1 MQECLIGNQKTTKAV
16 NLMKNKNA
24 FKNNIWLIK
33 KVWKHTPLYLI
44 SVIGYGLLRGIY
56 TAVNVIYAKELLN
69 MISAKAEFEVVIT
82 WIICY
87 ALFSILTNL
96 FFNWY
101 WHYCWA
107 VNNEVVHQK
116 IQIEL
121 FNHAV
126 SLDLSKY
133 DDPEFYNNYIWALDQ
148 SYAQVRNLMN
158 YCADIIISIMSV
170 VTLTG
175 ILLAIDVNI
184 TIFIFAF
191 CLLRVFLTTAYNKLS
206 VKYAEE
212 SNPLQRK
219 DNYIRRVF
227 ILPEFAASIRTSRVF
242 ENLFESFSENCEKKD
257 DLVDKYAFKKAV
269 LSFLLGLFGF
279 CADGL
284 LLIYLAYNVMVTKS
298 IDIGGLAVAVG
309 GVWKFSFYLK
319 NIIDKILKFQETALF
334 SEKIINFTETNAT
347 IVSGNKKV
355 NDFESL
361 EIKNLAFQYSED
373 SSAVLKN
380 ISFKISKG
388 EKIAIVGYNGAGK
401 TTLTKLIMRLYDP
414 SEGEILYNGTNI
426 KEYEL
431 KGIREKFAA
440 VFQDYQI
447 FAASIKENVAGG
459 ETEEKDEKLIKEAL
473 QNSTFTDKLNA
484 LTNGLD
490 TILTKEFDNSGTQLS
505 GGERQK
511 IAIARGFY
519 KNSDL
524 IILDEPSSALDPD
537 AEYELNKAITEYA
550 KEKTVIFISHRLS
563 TTRNADKI
571 YMFKDG
577 EIIESGSHEELMSK
591 NGQYAYMFNLQA
603 EKYTKE

>member
-1 MQECLIGNQKTTKAV
+1 MQECLIDNQKITKAV
-16 NLMKNKNA
+16 KLMKNKSA

-33 KVWKHTPLYLI
+33 RIWKHTPLYII
-44 SVIGYGLLRGIY
+44 SVIAYGLLRGIY
-56 TAVNVIYAKELLN
+56 TAVNVIYAKELLS
-69 MISAKAEFEVVIT
+69 MISAKADFEGVISL
-82 WIICY
+82 IIGY
-87 ALFSILTNL
+87 ALFMILTNL

-101 WHYCWA
+101 WHYFCA
-107 VNNEVVHQK
+107 YNNEVVHQK

-121 FNHAV
+121 FRHAV

-133 DDPEFYNNYIWALDQ
+133 DDPEFYDNYIWALDQ
-148 SYAQVRNLMN
+148 SYMQVRNLMN
-158 YCADIIISIMSV
+158 YCAEIIISIMSV

-184 TIFIFAF
+184 TIIIFAF
-191 CLLRVFLTTAYNKLS
+191 CLLRIFLTTAYNKLN

-242 ENLFESFSENCEKKD
+242 ENLFESFNKNCEEKD
-257 DLVDKYAFKKAV
+257 EVIDKYAFKRAV
-269 LSFLLGLFGF
+269 LSFFLGLFGF

-298 IDIGGLAVAVG
+298 IDIGGLAIAVG
-309 GVWKFSFYLK
+309 GVWRFSFYLK
-319 NIIDKILKFQETALF
+319 NIIDKILKLQETSLF
-334 SEKIINFTETNAT
+334 SEKIINFTQTKAT
-347 IVSGNKKV
+347 IIGGNKKV

-361 EIKNLAFQYSED
+361 EIKNLSFQYSKD
-373 SSAVLKN
+373 SASVLKN
-380 ISFKISKG
+380 VNLKINKG

-414 SEGEILYNGTNI
+414 SEGEIIYNGTNI

-431 KGIREKFAA
+431 QGLREKFAA

-459 ETEEKDEKLIKEAL
+459 ETEEKDEEKIKEAL

-484 LTNGLD
+484 LTNGID

-537 AEYELNKAITEYA
+537 AEYELNKAIAEYA

-563 TTRNADKI
+563 TTRSADKI
-571 YMFKDG
+571 YMFKNG
-577 EIIESGSHEELMSK
+577 EIIESGSHEELMNK
-591 NGQYAYMFNLQA
+591 NGKYAYMFNLQA

>member
-1 MQECLIGNQKTTKAV
+1 
-16 NLMKNKNA
+16 MKNKNA
-24 FKNNIWLIK
+24 LKNNLWLIK
-33 KVWKHTPLYLI
+33 KVWKHTPQYILA
-44 SVIGYGLLRGIY
+44 VIGYGLSRGIY
-56 TAVNVIYAKELLN
+56 TAVNVIYAKELLS
-69 MISAKAEFEVVIT
+69 MISAKAEFESVI
-82 WIICY
+82 ILIASY
-87 ALFSILTNL
+87 AIFMILMNLFS
-96 FFNWY
+96 NWY

-148 SYAQVRNLMN
+148 SYAQVRSLMN

-175 ILLAIDVNI
+175 VLLSIDANI
-184 TIFIFAF
+184 TIIIFAF
-191 CLLRVFLTTAYNKLS
+191 CLLRVFLTTSYNKLN

-212 SNPLQRK
+212 VNPLQRK

-242 ENLFESFSENCEKKD
+242 ENLFESFNENCKEKD
-257 DLVDKYAFKKAV
+257 DLVDKYAFKRTM
-269 LSFLLGLFGF
+269 LSFFLRLFGF

-309 GVWKFSFYLK
+309 GVWKFSYYLK
-319 NIIDKILKFQETALF
+319 DIIDKILRLQETSLF
-334 SEKIINFTETNAT
+334 SQKIINFTKTKAT
-347 IVSGNKKV
+347 ITSGNKKV

-361 EIKNLAFQYSED
+361 EIKNLSFSYSEE
-373 SSAVLKN
+373 SPSVLKN
-380 ISFKISKG
+380 VNLKINKG

-414 SEGEILYNGTNI
+414 SEGEILYNGNNI

-431 KGIREKFAA
+431 KGLRERLAA
-440 VFQDYQI
+440 VFQDYKI

-459 ETEEKDEKLIKEAL
+459 ETEKKDEALINAAL
-473 QNSTFTDKLNA
+473 KNSTFADKLNA

-490 TILTKEFDNSGTQLS
+490 TILTKEFDNGGTQLS
-505 GGERQK
+505 GGEKQK
-511 IAIARGFY
+511 IAIARAFY
-519 KNSDL
+519 KDSDL

-550 KEKTVIFISHRLS
+550 KDKTVIFISHRLS

-577 EIIESGSHEELMSK
+577 EIIESGSHEELMNK
-591 NGQYAYMFNLQA
+591 KGKYAYMFNLQA
-603 EKYTKE
+603 EKYTEKQKTAKKHQ

>member
-1 MQECLIGNQKTTKAV
+1 
-16 NLMKNKNA
+16 MKNKNA

-56 TAVNVIYAKELLN
+56 TAVNVIYAKELLSI
-69 MISAKAEFEVVIT
+69 ISAKAEFEVVIT

-107 VNNEVVHQK
+107 VNNEEVHQK

-148 SYAQVRNLMN
+148 SYMQVRNLMN

-191 CLLRVFLTTAYNKLS
+191 CLLRVFLTTAYNKLN
-206 VKYAEE
+206 VKYAED

-242 ENLFESFSENCEKKD
+242 ENLFESFSENCERKD
-257 DLVDKYAFKKAV
+257 DVVDQYAFKKAV

-284 LLIYLAYNVMVTKS
+284 LLIYLAYNVMVTTS

-319 NIIDKILKFQETALF
+319 NIIDKILKFQETSLF
-334 SEKIINFTETNAT
+334 SEKIINFTQTEAT
-347 IVSGNKKV
+347 IISGDKKV

-361 EIKNLAFQYSED
+361 EIKNLSFQYSKD
-373 SSAVLKN
+373 SSSVLKN
-380 ISFKISKG
+380 VNFKINKG

-431 KGIREKFAA
+431 KGLRKKFAA

-537 AEYELNKAITEYA
+537 AEYELNKAIAEYA

-571 YMFKDG
+571 YMFKEG
-577 EIIESGSHEELMSK
+577 EIIECGNHEELMSK
-591 NGQYAYMFNLQA
+591 NGKYAYMFNLQA
-603 EKYTKE
+603 EKYANEQ